1 MLFYERVVKED
12 VAAEQ
17 SASVSSPID
26 EPLPSPKYKFEMSDE
41 LADWIWKDNT
51 SFLQDKNI
59 FCHHYFR

>member
-26 EPLPSPKYKFEMSDE
+26 EPLPSPKYKFATLLSSRIRISS
-41 LADWIWKDNT
+41 ATIT
-51 SFLQDKNI
+51 SGECPTA
-59 FCHHYFR
+59 CHMII